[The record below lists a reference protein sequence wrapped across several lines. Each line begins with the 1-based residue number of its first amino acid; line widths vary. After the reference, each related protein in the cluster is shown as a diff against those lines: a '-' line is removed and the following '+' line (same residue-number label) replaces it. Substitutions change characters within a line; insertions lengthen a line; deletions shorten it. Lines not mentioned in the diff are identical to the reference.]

1 MLSQEIE
8 QKVRDSGII
17 AVIAIEDAADA
28 VPMAKALQRGGITAI
43 ELTLRTP
50 AALDSIRAIRAE
62 VPEILLGAGTI
73 LTPEQVDAAL
83 EAGAQFGVAP
93 GLNSRVI
100 EYADKVGL
108 PFAPGVMTPSDIER
122 AIELGCK
129 TMKLFP
135 SESIGG
141 MKTLSTMAAP
151 YKHLGIGFIPL
162 GGLNEANMGSYLS
175 SPLVAAIGGSWL
187 AKTDRIAAKDWDGI
201 EANAAAAVK
210 IASEAKS

>member
-1 MLSQEIE
+1 MLTQKIE
-8 QKVRDSGII
+8 DQIRASGII

-28 VPMAKALQRGGITAI
+28 VPMAQALQRGGITAI

-50 AALDSIRAIRAE
+50 AALDAIRAIRAG
-62 VPEILLGAGTI
+62 VPDILLGAGTI
-73 LTPEQVDAAL
+73 LTTEQVDAAL

-93 GLNSRVI
+93 GLNSRII

-122 AIELGCK
+122 ALELGCK

-162 GGLNEANMGSYLS
+162 GGLNEANMASYLS

-187 AKTDRIAAKDWDGI
+187 AKTDRIAAKDWAGI
-201 EANAAAAVK
+201 EATAAAAVK
-210 IASEAKS
+210 IAAAAKA